1 MVDGTTIMNNT
12 ERRLTAPDIQARKGG
27 EPIVCLTAY
36 TAPTAEVLDRYVD
49 LLLVGDSVAMVL
61 YGMETTLGISIDTM
75 IGHGKA
81 VVRASNTALV
91 AVDMPFGSYQESK
104 EEAFRNA
111 ARIMSETGCQAIK
124 LEGGVEMEDTVH
136 FLSERGVPVFGH
148 VGLRP
153 QSLHTAGGFRSHGKD
168 HREADQIL
176 RDAEAIAQA
185 GAFAIVIEG
194 TVEPVAARVTEN
206 TPVPIIGIGASPR
219 CDGQVLVTEDLVGMF
234 NTFRPKFVKRYAELN
249 DEMAKAVEKF
259 SHDVR
264 QRRFPDAEHCF
275 GAEPRKVSG

>member
-12 ERRLTAPDIQARKGG
+12 ERRLTAPDIRARKGG
-27 EPIVCLTAY
+27 KPIVCLTAY

-91 AVDMPFGSYQESK
+91 AVDMPFGSYQGNK

-124 LEGGVEMEDTVH
+124 LEGGVEMGDTVR

-259 SHDVR
+259 AHDVR